1 MVLTAAWCTTTT
13 STTSFELCATKYG
26 PSPVPDLPRTTL
38 STTVRFTQTNVATVT
53 PTTTIEPAPKT
64 VYGIS
69 VVLATKTVTL
79 LNTKISTL
87 TSTETFQP
95 TVAVTNTVTITVV
108 DPSTVGVTIT
118 GSATTTT
125 VPTSPGFVPA
135 SSAPRLRKR
144 EPSARANVLAG
155 KRPNLLPRSDSK
167 GDPISVTCG
176 VLVKIIVTETKTV
189 IAAKTVT
196 VTGLQSTTSKI
207 YPITVGTVTKTICP
221 AGASTTLHRFHRA
234 DDSKHPLTLSLLVNF
249 KTTVTTTLAPTTVA
263 VPTTTTLTTTATLTV
278 TVPGPEETLY
288 AACAPDNLLTN
299 NPNEGGNI
307 IRVKPYLL
315 DFFLDSTAESAYDCC
330 AQCIQ
335 RPYDLNCN
343 GGVYYMDGSGR
354 CVLPVQ
360 YSNPEEC
367 IASSDAVAVRGSPD
381 AEVPL
386 FTAFGGPC
394 GNVFGSRFDSGFDDP
409 GAIDFD

>member
-1 MVLTAAWCTTTT
+1 MAITCIRLCAILAMVLTTAWCTTTT

-38 STTVRFTQTNVATVT
+38 RTTVRFTQTNVATVT

-69 VVLATKTVTL
+69 VVLATKTLTL

-155 KRPNLLPRSDSK
+155 KRPDLVLRSERSDSK

-176 VLVKIIVTETKTV
+176 VLVKIIVTETKMVT
-189 IAAKTVT
+189 AAKTVT
-196 VTGLQSTTSKI
+196 VTGPQSTTTRI
-207 YPITVGTVTKTICP
+207 YPVTIGTVTKTIW
-221 AGASTTLHRFHRA
+221 
-234 DDSKHPLTLSLLVNF
+234 
-249 KTTVTTTLAPTTVA
+249 
-263 VPTTTTLTTTATLTV
+263 
-278 TVPGPEETLY
+278 PEETFY

-307 IRVKPYLL
+307 VRVKPYLL
-315 DFFLDSTAESAYDCC
+315 DFYLDSNAESAYDCC

-343 GGVYYMDGSGR
+343 GGVYYMDGSKR

-360 YSNPEEC
+360 YSTPEEC

-386 FTAFGGPC
+386 FTAFSGPC
-394 GNVFGSRFDSGFDDP
+394 GNVFGSRFDSGFDEP
-409 GAIDFD
+409 GAISFG